1 MAWKDSMSEV
11 IFAPSYTR
19 SRARELE
26 LAGLAI
32 AAVTALAWLIV
43 SLTGYVAIALL
54 YLLLVT
60 AAGIY
65 FSRFTVLLVAGA
77 SALLWDFLF
86 IPPHY
91 TIYIATIE
99 DLMLFAMFFV
109 VALAMGHLTSRLR
122 GIQFLQQQRERRT
135 EALYE
140 LVRQAGLATDLDT
153 GLRAALALVAR
164 IFQTPAALLLRHP
177 DHQLAREPYAAS
189 APIVDERAFIVAQRS
204 FALGAPAGKFTATMS
219 DAAVLCLP
227 LKGRTAVMG
236 ALVTRPGEE
245 RIFDPAEQELIETFA
260 VLIGTILEREHL
272 LAAVKHAEVLETS
285 EQLRRALLHS
295 VSHELKT
302 PLAAVQT
309 GIEALAS
316 GFEHNAKRETT
327 IAEVR
332 MALRRLR
339 RVIDNLLSMSRIE
352 SGVVRPQ
359 LDWCDVGELIEA
371 ARDLARE
378 SLHDHV
384 EVIDMDDN
392 LPMVKLD
399 QALLEPCLCNLLIN
413 AASWSPRASTITI
426 GARLRD
432 NELTIFVRDE
442 GEGIAP
448 KDLPHIFDPFYR
460 AAQATPG
467 GTGLGLAIVEGFV
480 RAHGGKVQAANRH
493 PKGAE
498 FTITIPVETLPEHVM
513 EILN

>member
-1 MAWKDSMSEV
+1 MSDLLS
-11 IFAPSYTR
+11 IPSYMR
-19 SRARELE
+19 SPGRELP
-26 LAGLAI
+26 LAALAI
-32 AAVTALAWLIV
+32 AAVTVLALLIV
-43 SLTGYVAIALL
+43 SVTGYVAIALL

-65 FSRFTVLLVAGA
+65 FSRLTVLLVAGA

-91 TIYIATIE
+91 TFYIAAIE
-99 DLMLFAMFFV
+99 DSMLFAMFFV

-122 GIQFLQQQRERRT
+122 GIQFQQQQRERRT

-140 LVRQAGLATDLDT
+140 LVRQAGLAHDLES
-153 GLRAALALVAR
+153 GLRAALALVER
-164 IFQTPAALLLRHP
+164 IFQTPAALLLRRP
-177 DHQLAREPYAAS
+177 DHELAREPYPGS
-189 APIVDERAFIVAQRS
+189 VPIVDERALAVAQS
-204 FALGAPAGKFTATMS
+204 AFSLGASAGKFTASMTE
-219 DAAVLCLP
+219 APVLCLP

-236 ALVTRPGEE
+236 VLVTRPDEK
-245 RIFDPAEQELIETFA
+245 RIFDPAERELIETFA

-272 LAAVKHAEVLETS
+272 LAALKHAEVLESS
-285 EQLRRALLHS
+285 ERLRRALLHS

-309 GIEALAS
+309 GIEALAGGVEQS
-316 GFEHNAKRETT
+316 SKRTAT
-327 IAEVR
+327 IVE
-332 MALRRLR
+332 MQSALRRLR

-359 LDWCDVGELIEA
+359 LDWCDVGELIDA

-378 SLHDHV
+378 SLYDHV
-384 EVIDMDDN
+384 EIVDVDQD

-399 QALLEPCLCNLLIN
+399 QALVEQCICNLLIN
-413 AASWSPRASTITI
+413 AAAWSPRASTIAV
-426 GARLRD
+426 GARLRG
-432 NELTIFVRDE
+432 NELTIYVRDE

-460 AAQATPG
+460 ASNAAPG

-480 RAHGGKVQAANRH
+480 RAHGGAVQAANRY

>member
-1 MAWKDSMSEV
+1 MSEF
-11 IFAPSYTR
+11 ILAPSYTR
-19 SRARELE
+19 SPARELQ

-32 AAVTALAWLIV
+32 AAVTALALLIV
-43 SLTGYVAIALL
+43 PLTGYVAVALL

-65 FSRFTVLLVAGA
+65 FSRFTVLSVAAA

-91 TIYIATIE
+91 TFYIATIE
-99 DLMLFAMFFV
+99 DLLLFAMFFV

-140 LVRQAGLATDLDT
+140 LVRQAGLADNLDT
-153 GLRAALALVAR
+153 GLRAALALVER
-164 IFQTPAALLLRHP
+164 IFQVPAALLLRQPNHE
-177 DHQLAREPYAAS
+177 LGREPYAAS
-189 APIVDERAFIVAQRS
+189 APIVDERAFAVAECS
-204 FALGAPAGKFTATMS
+204 FARGTPTGKFTADMS

-236 ALVTRPGEE
+236 VLVTQPGQK
-245 RIFDPAEQELIETFA
+245 RIFDPAERELIETFA

-272 LAAVKHAEVLETS
+272 LAALKNAEVLETS

-309 GIEALAS
+309 GMEALAGGTGDNS
-316 GFEHNAKRETT
+316 KRTT
-327 IAEVR
+327 TMTEVQA
-332 MALRRLR
+332 ALRRLR

-352 SGVVRPQ
+352 SGVVKPQ

-378 SLHDHV
+378 SLHDHI
-384 EVIDMDDN
+384 EVVDVDDH

-399 QALLEPCLCNLLIN
+399 QALLEQCLCNLLIN
-413 AASWSPRASTITI
+413 AASWSPRSSTITM
-426 GARLRD
+426 GARLHD
-432 NELTIFVRDE
+432 NQLAIFVLDE
-442 GEGIAP
+442 GEGIPP

-460 AAQATPG
+460 AAKAAPG

-480 RAHGGKVQAANRH
+480 RAHGGTVHAANRH

-498 FTITIPVETLPEHVM
+498 FTIVIPVEALPAHVM

>member
-1 MAWKDSMSEV
+1 MPGSDFMNESILV
-11 IFAPSYTR
+11 RSYAR
-19 SRARELE
+19 SRTRELE
-26 LAGLAI
+26 LAGAAVL
-32 AAVTALAWLIV
+32 AVTALALLIAPV
-43 SLTGYVAIALL
+43 TGYVAVAML

-65 FSRFTVLLVAGA
+65 FSRFTVLAVAAA

-91 TIYIATIE
+91 TFYIATIE
-99 DLMLFAMFFV
+99 DLLLFAMFFV

-122 GIQFLQQQRERRT
+122 GIQFLQQQRERRNA
-135 EALYE
+135 ALYE
-140 LVRQAGLATDLDT
+140 LVRQAGLADDLAT
-153 GLRAALALVAR
+153 GLRAALALVER
-164 IFQTPAALLLRHP
+164 IFQLPAGLLLRLP
-177 DHQLAREPYAAS
+177 DHELGRDPYAAS
-189 APIVDERAFIVAQRS
+189 APIIDDHAFAVAQS
-204 FALGAPAGKFTATMS
+204 AFSLGKPAGKFTGSMR

-236 ALVTRPGEE
+236 VLVTKPDSKRVL
-245 RIFDPAEQELIETFA
+245 DPAERELIETFA

-272 LAAVKHAEVLETS
+272 LAALKNAEVLETS
-285 EQLRRALLHS
+285 ERLRRALLHS

-309 GIEALAS
+309 GIEALAGDAGGNS
-316 GFEHNAKRETT
+316 KRTTT
-327 IAEVR
+327 ITEVQE
-332 MALRRLR
+332 ALRRLR

-371 ARDLARE
+371 ARDLAGE
-378 SLHDHV
+378 SLHDHF
-384 EVIDMDDN
+384 EVVDIDDH

-399 QALLEPCLCNLLIN
+399 QALLEQCVCNLLIN

-426 GARLRD
+426 GARLHD
-432 NELTIFVRDE
+432 NQLAIFVRDE
-442 GEGIAP
+442 GEGIP
-448 KDLPHIFDPFYR
+448 PQDLPRIFDPFYR
-460 AAQATPG
+460 AAKAAPG

-480 RAHGGKVQAANRH
+480 RAHGGAVHAANRE
-493 PKGAE
+493 PRGAE
-498 FTITIPVETLPEHVM
+498 FTITIPVETLPAHVM